1 MYIRNQQLVIIKIIK
16 NTPVTMDKPQKVED
30 IRRGKAEG
38 REGVGKRWTEEEEN
52 RMLEEIKTMDVEEV
66 AKLHKRMSGG
76 ISARLCLVAA
86 RMLKEGKSIEEVMLA
101 TKQTKDDIEQFIKKN
116 GDKIKTAPSEKD
128 LGDQSNFKNKWTEEE
143 EKLLLEQ
150 VKTMKIDEIAK
161 LHGRGIGSIVLRLS
175 KIGAE
180 MVESGKTMDEAM
192 LITKQS
198 KQDIEKATR

>member
-66 AKLHKRMSGG
+66 AKLHKRMAGG
-76 ISARLCLVAA
+76 ISARLCLGAA

-116 GDKIKTAPSEKD
+116 GDKI
-128 LGDQSNFKNKWTEEE
+128 
-143 EKLLLEQ
+143 
-150 VKTMKIDEIAK
+150 
-161 LHGRGIGSIVLRLS
+161 
-175 KIGAE
+175 
-180 MVESGKTMDEAM
+180 
-192 LITKQS
+192 
-198 KQDIEKATR
+198 